1 MIHIRLAAFV
11 AAVSLIAVP
20 LYPLAEAAEQNK
32 PAPCAGENVEAIGK
46 QWQKKLRLEDWRIA
60 YICGMPASKRK
71 TNYGVSATS
80 ADTREALVL
89 INPEITN
96 REFVREVV
104 LHELLHILL
113 FEAKLAQSQQVDEQ
127 VVRAVSEA
135 ILCSERP
142 KRNDCDR
149 PTKIDTKALGLD

>member
-1 MIHIRLAAFV
+1 MIRIRLVSLV
-11 AAVSLIAVP
+11 AAVALVAAP

-46 QWQKKLRLEDWRIA
+46 QWQKKLRLEDWRIT
-60 YICGMPASKRK
+60 YTCGMPASKRA
-71 TNYGVSATS
+71 TNYGVSVTS

-113 FEAKLAQSQQVDEQ
+113 SEAKLAQSQQVDEQ

-135 ILCSERP
+135 ILCSEKP

-149 PTKIDTKALGLD
+149 HAKIDTKALGLD